1 MNRAGRERRPG
12 GVRLGGRAADSL
24 AFARSACRADSLA
37 VQVCFRPF
45 RLPRRFVG
53 CPGLHSLVPS
63 AAPIRWL
70 SRSAFARRRPI
81 LLPRSA
87 CRPSSFRRR
96 CPSPSFSPP
105 DASRGDGR
113 PVSDFWQ
120 RLLFSLAEGVD
131 RAHSVV
137 RGDLARKAWI
147 GHAVSSAGTWRGRS
161 EASERQVRP
170 DDRRTMKKQERKKC
184 K

>member
-1 MNRAGRERRPG
+1 MNGERRAVRRPG
-12 GVRLGGRAADSL
+12 GAGVGGRAAVSVGDL
-24 AFARSACRADSLA
+24 AAG
-37 VQVCFRPF
+37 
-45 RLPRRFVG
+45 RRTHS
-53 CPGLHSLVPS
+53 HSLVPP

-70 SRSAFARRRPI
+70 SRAAFARRRPI

-96 CPSPSFSPP
+96 CPSPSFIPP

-131 RAHSVV
+131 RARRVV
-137 RGDLARKAWI
+137 RGDLARKE
-147 GHAVSSAGTWRGRS
+147 RS
-161 EASERQVRP
+161 E
-170 DDRRTMKKQERKKC
+170 
-184 K
+184 